1 MFTRVSMQGPRSAW
15 HRGRAGKAAWMWTKG
30 AGRLIY
36 LARLLGTSIGW
47 MLPLLQRERRGAPA
61 KGRKR
66 CINDWLALRRAIE
79 RVPASSPHD
88 STRPRA
94 GAVHAPSH
102 THTPHPAQNKP
113 ARSAARDGARVL
125 LADVS
130 LEWARWTRPI
140 SISHHQPQESRPR
153 KFLRDDLL

>member
-1 MFTRVSMQGPRSAW
+1 MCKQASVKLQSPQGANTPLGIHNFARRAQNVVNLKIAASGRINEQPHRNVYEGVDAKSEICMR

-66 CINDWLALRRAIE
+66 CIND
-79 RVPASSPHD
+79 
-88 STRPRA
+88 
-94 GAVHAPSH
+94 
-102 THTPHPAQNKP
+102 
-113 ARSAARDGARVL
+113 
-125 LADVS
+125 
-130 LEWARWTRPI
+130 
-140 SISHHQPQESRPR
+140 
-153 KFLRDDLL
+153 